1 MILRAY
7 RGLTGLASPI
17 LNGLLRRRVRAGK
30 EDAARLQERR
40 GEATLPRPAGSLI
53 WMHAASVGEATS
65 AEPLLAAFLERD
77 PALHILLTSGTVTAA
92 RMLAPRLPA
101 RAIHQYVPLDHPRWV
116 ARFLDHWRPD
126 AAIWIESELWPNLIL
141 QADARAIPLALVNAR
156 MSERSRA
163 RWSRAGG
170 ALGDLLSRFQIRLA
184 QSPEAADRLSSL
196 SASDKP
202 FTYLGTLK
210 AACAPSLPAGGMAAL
225 ESLRLAM
232 AGRPVWL
239 AASTHPGEEAVVAQ
253 VHRALKGRF
262 PKLLTLVAPRH
273 PVRAPAV
280 RQELERAGLAIT
292 TREKDGLPS
301 PDSDIFLIDRLGEM
315 GVFQRLADIVFLA
328 GSLSGRLGG
337 HNPLEAA
344 HCGKPV
350 LFGPDMTNQ
359 RAAADA
365 LLAVGAAETVADGAA
380 LTLAVG
386 RLLDD
391 PGERLRRG
399 QLALSTARAEAAAVE
414 RIRDALLPILP
425 AYGPARVP

>member
-7 RGLTGLASPI
+7 STLTGLTGPI
-17 LNGLLRRRVRAGK
+17 LNAMLRRRLQAGK

-40 GEATLPRPAGSLI
+40 GEATLPRPAGSLL
-53 WMHAASVGEATS
+53 WMHAASVGEAIS
-65 AEPLLAAFLERD
+65 AEPLLALLLDRD
-77 PALHILLTSGTVTAA
+77 PTLHVLLTSGTVTAA
-92 RMLAPRLPA
+92 AMLAPRLPA
-101 RAIHQYVPLDHPRWV
+101 RALHQYVPLDHPRWV
-116 ARFLDHWRPD
+116 GRFLDHWRPD

-141 QADARAIPLALVNAR
+141 QANARTIPLALVNAR

-170 ALGDLLSRFQIRLA
+170 ALTDLLSRFRIRLA

-196 SASDKP
+196 SAPDRP

-210 AACAPSLPAGGMAAL
+210 AASAPSLPAGGMAAL
-225 ESLRLAM
+225 ALLRAAM

-253 VHRALKGRF
+253 AHQAVKARYPA
-262 PKLLTLVAPRH
+262 LLTLVAPRH
-273 PVRAPAV
+273 PVRATAV
-280 RQELERAGLAIT
+280 RKELERAGLSVT
-292 TREKDGLPS
+292 TREQDGAPS
-301 PDSDIFLIDRLGEM
+301 ADSDIFLIDRLGEM
-315 GVFQRLADIVFLA
+315 GLFQRLADIVFLA

-344 HCGKPV
+344 HCGKPL

-365 LLAVGAAETVADGAA
+365 LLAAGAAETVPDGMGLADA
-380 LTLAVG
+380 LV

-391 PGERLRRG
+391 PAERTRRG
-399 QLALSTARAEAAAVE
+399 QLALTTARAEAAAVD
-414 RIRDALLPILP
+414 RILEALGPILP
-425 AYGPARVP
+425 APSGEKAG